1 MTSTKQLFI
10 VAAVA
15 AAAVLS
21 ATSVLAQEMLPEQS
35 RALDYHGTATRAQVI
50 AQTLAAGPAARGEV
64 DSLNQAGIPQMTSV
78 LSRAAVKAETLRA
91 IRAHEIINAG
101 ETYTVLPSR
110 AERVAGNLR

>member
-1 MTSTKQLFI
+1 MTSTKQLFL

-21 ATSVLAQEMLPEQS
+21 ATSALAQEMLPEQS
-35 RALDYHGTATRAQVI
+35 RALDFHGTASRADVI
-50 AQTLAAGPAARGEV
+50 AQAIAAGPAAPGEL
-64 DSLNQAGIPQMTSV
+64 DNLSLANAPRLTSV

-101 ETYTVLPSR
+101 EAYTVLPSR
-110 AERVAGNLR
+110 AERVAGNQR